1 MQFNTNGNL
10 ALEKSIANDE
20 ATMTGLLLQFERYAE
35 GLLRPFNKNINRLQ
49 YKVQML
55 PTTIYNYRDLS
66 KIYKEQTQ
74 IGFSKLL
81 PQVAL
86 GQSQSVVMATAVFEN
101 QMLNLNEI
109 MIAPQ
114 MSSTMSGSSGSAG
127 RPELPDDE
135 KSEKTIRNR
144 ESMN

>member
-1 MQFNTNGNL
+1 
-10 ALEKSIANDE
+10 
-20 ATMTGLLLQFERYAE
+20 MTDLLLQFQSYADS
-35 GLLRPFNKNINRLQ
+35 LLRPFNKNINRLQ

-55 PTTIYNYRDLS
+55 PTTIYNYMNLS
-66 KIYKEQTQ
+66 KTYKEQTQ

-86 GQSQSVVMATAVFEN
+86 GQSQSVVMATALFEN

-109 MIAPQ
+109 MIPPQ
-114 MSSTMSGSSGSAG
+114 MSSTISNNGNSDGKGPG

-135 KSEKTIRNR
+135 KSAKTIKNR
-144 ESMN
+144 ESIS